1 MTRVSVNGIFL
12 NVEISGDGPDLLCL
26 HGFTGDTS
34 TWAPF
39 VEAGGT
45 PNPAK
50 GPQRDVNGLRS
61 KPVAWSNYRT
71 IRVDLIGH
79 GRSDSPPDPKR
90 YTMKHAVDDLK
101 ALLHHL
107 NVERTALLGYSLG
120 GRVALHFALEAPEM
134 LTALVLES
142 ASPGIPDDADRE
154 ARRRSDAALA
164 DSILSDGLESFV
176 DRWQSQ
182 ALFASQLRLPADVQS
197 RQRTQRLS
205 QNPLGLA
212 NSLRGMGAGSQD
224 YLLPYLPSLHVPSL
238 FLAGSLDQRYAAL
251 APSMAAEVRDSRF
264 QVIEDAGHAVHLEKP
279 AEFEAAVTAFLRQ
292 HAGSDSSPVPGSSFP
307 DTRRSL

>member
-12 NVEISGDGPDLLCL
+12 NVEITGDGPDLLLL
-26 HGFTGDTS
+26 HGFTGDIS
-34 TWAPF
+34 TWSPF
-39 VEAGGT
+39 LDA
-45 PNPAK
+45 
-50 GPQRDVNGLRS
+50 LS
-61 KPVAWSNYRT
+61 SYRT

-79 GRSDSPPDPKR
+79 GRSDSPPDPAR
-90 YTMKHAVDDLK
+90 YSMKHAVEDLQ

-107 NVERTALLGYSLG
+107 HVDRTALLGYSLG

-142 ASPGIPDDADRE
+142 ASPGIADKKERE

-164 DSILSDGLESFV
+164 ESILSDGLEAFV

-182 ALFASQLRLPADVQS
+182 ALFASQSRLPAEVQQ

-212 NSLRGMGAGSQD
+212 NSLRGMGASSQD
-224 YLLPYLPSLHVPSL
+224 YLMPQLQGLHVPSL
-238 FLAGSLDQRYAAL
+238 FLAGALDQRYAAL
-251 APSMAAEVRDSRF
+251 AAVLAAEAPDARH
-264 QVIEDAGHAVHLEKP
+264 QVIEGAGHAVHLEKP
-279 AEFEAAVTAFLRQ
+279 DEFEAIVSQFLGERAGSGSSAVT
-292 HAGSDSSPVPGSSFP
+292 GSTFP
-307 DTRRSL
+307 NRRSP

>member
-12 NVEISGDGPDLLCL
+12 NVEISGEGPDLLLL

-34 TWAPF
+34 TWSPF
-39 VEAGGT
+39 LDTFA
-45 PNPAK
+45 
-50 GPQRDVNGLRS
+50 
-61 KPVAWSNYRT
+61 NYRT

-90 YTMKHAVDDLK
+90 YTMKHAVEDLQ

-107 NVERTALLGYSLG
+107 DVERTALLGYSLG

-134 LTALVLES
+134 LTALILES
-142 ASPGIPDDADRE
+142 ASPGIPDAADRE
-154 ARRRSDAALA
+154 KRRQGDDELA
-164 DSILSDGLESFV
+164 DSILSDGLEAFV

-182 ALFASQLRLPADVQS
+182 ALFESQLRLPAEVQQ

-224 YLLPYLPSLHVPSL
+224 YLLSKLHALHVPSL
-238 FLAGSLDQRYAAL
+238 FLAGALDQRYAAL
-251 APSMAAEVRDSRF
+251 APSMAAEAPDAQH

-279 AEFEAAVTAFLRQ
+279 AEFEAAVSAFLAE
-292 HAGSDSSPVPGSSFP
+292 HVPSPFSANA
-307 DTRRSL
+307 RRSP